1 MPTSWS
7 GSIVCSAPLSVSL
20 IRTSRMRARL
30 SGRAPRAPVRARLV
44 GAVARGGLRFL
55 ARVSQPG
62 RAVVLGDRLDLAPR
76 FADAGANLL
85 LGGGTGAFLAAF
97 RLLLDP
103 LGLGLQLILGAGAGD
118 VLGLALDLLDQP
130 TNALLSF
137 AADLLGPF
145 HDPLLDLGLQL
156 DRGLV
161 GGLGAGLR
169 FGCPLLGFG
178 DALVGVGLDPVARLL
193 DPPVDLGAH
202 ARFRHLDLALR
213 LRLDGVDPR

>member
-30 SGRAPRAPVRARLV
+30 SGRAPRAPVRALV

-62 RAVVLGDRLDLAPR
+62 RAVVLGGRLDLATGL
-76 FADAGANLL
+76 ADAGANLF
-85 LGGGTGAFLAAF
+85 LGGGTGPLLATLG
-97 RLLLDP
+97 LLLDP

-130 TNALLSF
+130 ADALLGF
-137 AADLLGPF
+137 PADLLGPF
-145 HDPLLDLGLQL
+145 HDPLLDLGLEP
-156 DRGLV
+156 DRSLV
-161 GGLGAGLR
+161 GGLGTGLR
-169 FGCPLLGFG
+169 FGGALLGFG
-178 DALVGVGLDPVARLL
+178 
-193 DPPVDLGAH
+193 
-202 ARFRHLDLALR
+202 
-213 LRLDGVDPR
+213 